1 MAAKKHKHKEK
12 LWVSILI
19 AFVAILFAMIIGQ
32 TTTFIS
38 LEHDL
43 LDYRF
48 KLRGSLDIS
57 DSPIVILAID
67 DQSDESTPARWPW
80 PREYFAHVIENLNE
94 AGVKAIGIDVI
105 FEQADYTEGGA
116 ESDQRMA
123 DILSQYDNVVL
134 SGKLMVPPGRAD
146 IITLVPP
153 YEKFAESGAQ
163 WGLVSFDLDE
173 DGFYRRYLVGQSFN
187 DSVYASFAAAVLKI
201 YKDLDPELV
210 VEDLEDRFVIGP
222 YSIPKF
228 NSYSSIINY
237 MGPSGTFPKYSFDA
251 VLDDIDFDLI
261 EEYDMDSFD
270 DPGDTE
276 LGIPAGL
283 LYSGVLKDKIVLI
296 GSTVQEAHDNFPTPY
311 LEVRD
316 EEGRLAQILTFGV
329 EIHAN
334 MLQMILSE
342 NYLHTVAYIWELAI
356 FLILSILVVLITRY
370 LPTFWGVL
378 AVFLL
383 VLAYFAFSFLMFS
396 SNNIIVE
403 ISTPVLII
411 LFAFGGHTLYHYV
424 LSQHEKRMITGAFSH
439 YVPKKVVD
447 QILADP
453 DRLSLGGEE
462 REVTVMFSD
471 VAGFTSIS
479 EKLKP
484 SQLVRLLNEYL
495 TSMTDTVLEYEGIID
510 KYEGDAIMAEFGVPV
525 PYEDHAYK
533 ACLTALEMQK
543 KLKVM
548 RDRWKREGRPQLRAR
563 IGINTGEV
571 IVGNMGSR
579 DVFDYTVMGD
589 HVNLGSRL
597 EGANKFYGTYIMISE
612 FTYDLVKDKFITREL
627 DLIRVKGKEKPIKV
641 FELIAT
647 TEEKLSDQYMQML
660 ETYAKGLAHYKV
672 QEWDEAIDCFES
684 CIKLSPEDPPSSEY
698 RSRCIEYKFNSP
710 GPDWDGVTVM
720 KEK

>member
-1 MAAKKHKHKEK
+1 MAATKYKEK
-12 LWVSILI
+12 PLVSLFIGI
-19 AFVAILFAMIIGQ
+19 VAILFALLLGQ
-32 TTTFIS
+32 TTTFLS

-48 KLRGSLDIS
+48 KLRGNLDIS
-57 DSPIVILAID
+57 ESPIVILAID
-67 DQSDESTPARWPW
+67 DQSDESTPKRWPW
-80 PREYFAHVIENLNE
+80 PRAYFAHVIENLNE

-105 FEQADYTEGGA
+105 FEQADYDSGGS

-123 DILSQYDNVVL
+123 DVLSQFDNIVL
-134 SGKLMVPPGRAD
+134 SGKISAPPGRAE
-146 IITLVPP
+146 IQTLVPP
-153 YEKFAESGAQ
+153 YVKFEQTGTP

-173 DGFYRRYLVGQSFN
+173 DGFYRRYLVGQTFN
-187 DSVYASFAAAVLKI
+187 DTVYSSFATALLKI
-201 YKDLDPELV
+201 YKDLNADLAV
-210 VEDLEDRFVIGP
+210 QDLEDRFVFGP

-237 MGPSGTFPKYSFDA
+237 AGPSGTFLRYSFDS

-261 EEYDMDSFD
+261 EDFDLDSFD
-270 DPGDTE
+270 DPGDAE
-276 LGIPAGL
+276 LGLPPGL
-283 LYSGVLKDKIVLI
+283 LYSGFLKDKIVLI
-296 GSTVQEAHDNFPTPY
+296 GSTVVEQHDDFPTPY
-311 LEVRD
+311 LETRD
-316 EEGRLAQILTFGV
+316 EEGHLIQVLTYGV

-342 NYLHTVAYIWELAI
+342 NYLNTLPYIWEYVILI
-356 FLILSILVVLITRY
+356 ILSLMVFLITRYMRTFWGVAAAMILVVLY
-370 LPTFWGVL
+370 F
-378 AVFLL
+378 VF
-383 VLAYFAFSFLMFS
+383 AYLMFEPGQT
-396 SNNIIVE
+396 IIE
-403 ISTPVLII
+403 ISTPFLII
-411 LFAFGGHTLYHYV
+411 FFAFGGHTVYHYII
-424 LSQHEKRMITGAFSH
+424 SQHEKRMITGAFSH

-453 DRLSLGGEE
+453 EKLQLGGEE
-462 REVTVMFSD
+462 RVVSVMFTD

-484 SQLVRLLNEYL
+484 AQLVRLLNEYL
-495 TSMTDTVLEYEGIID
+495 TEMTDIVLAHEGIID

-525 PYEDHAYK
+525 FFENHAYM
-533 ACLTALEMQK
+533 ACKTALEMQK
-543 KLKVM
+543 KLKKL
-548 RDRWKREGRPQLRAR
+548 RGKWEKEGRPQLRAR

-612 FTYDLVKDKFITREL
+612 FTYEYIKDDFYTREL

-641 FELIAT
+641 FELLPSKKEKMSDDFIKMLAT
-647 TEEKLSDQYMQML
+647 YST
-660 ETYAKGLAHYKV
+660 GLGHYKN
-672 QEWDEAIDCFES
+672 QEWAEAVDCFET
-684 CIKLSPEDPPSSEY
+684 CLKLFPEDAPSTEY

-720 KEK
+720 TEK